1 MLLHRKRFGEKTSF
15 KKNII
20 DSSIAMLGIDD
31 NPSKIVYWNEY
42 FVYEVFEVVQHVSSN
57 LFWQITRFC
66 IVNSSIVNLNPSA
79 QKAFRKKNFMVTN
92 SSLSRISGQ
101 ARCGRRS

>member
-1 MLLHRKRFGEKTSF
+1 MHRKRFGEKTSF

-57 LFWQITRFC
+57 LFLQTTRFE
-66 IVNSSIVNLNPSA
+66 IVNSSIVKFNPSA
-79 QKAFRKKNFMVTN
+79 QKAFRKKTW
-92 SSLSRISGQ
+92 
-101 ARCGRRS
+101 

>member
-1 MLLHRKRFGEKTSF
+1 MLLHRKRFGGKTSF

-57 LFWQITRFC
+57 LFWQTTRFC

-79 QKAFRKKNFMVTN
+79 QKAFRKKNLMVTN
-92 SSLSRISGQ
+92 SRISGQ